1 MHLVADFFVF
11 SNSFKMRL
19 LLIMPK
25 LTPIKRK
32 DLIYYLRQL
41 GFDGPFSGGKHQI
54 MEKGILT
61 ITIPN
66 PHKGD
71 IGKDFLIR
79 ILKQAGIDR
88 KVWEDL

>member
-1 MHLVADFFVF
+1 
-11 SNSFKMRL
+11 
-19 LLIMPK
+19 MPK
-25 LTPIKRK
+25 LAPIKRK
-32 DLIYYLRQL
+32 DLIHYFRQL
-41 GFDGPFSGGKHQI
+41 GFDGPYAGGKHQI
-54 MEKGILT
+54 MEKGDST

-71 IGKDFLIR
+71 IGKDFLVR

>member
-1 MHLVADFFVF
+1 
-11 SNSFKMRL
+11 
-19 LLIMPK
+19 MPK
-25 LTPIKRK
+25 LAPIKRK
-32 DLIYYLRQL
+32 DLIYYFRQL
-41 GFDGPFSGGKHQI
+41 GFDGPYAGGKHQI
-54 MEKGILT
+54 MEKGDLT

-71 IGKDFLIR
+71 IGKDFLVR